1 MDIKSLLF
9 VLADLSM
16 IVAGYTYGIRFIR
29 NHRNYLLGLEWII
42 VASSGVNFLIWALL
56 GGPENS
62 PMFDLAIFLD
72 AFSRSVGI
80 TLILVL
86 GLMKVTHRFTP
97 SVAVDV
103 AVFALAI
110 AAGLLLAYLG
120 GHPSAAD
127 GPPPINVPIA
137 TFYVAVNALTTLFLF
152 YFAWRLWQI
161 DARSHA
167 VGVLAVTT
175 AGAAI
180 AAIYDFYPIPGDDA
194 HKTILYILALST
206 WASQMVVYYYGYRAL
221 HDHNVR
227 AVRLPSHVAGI

>member
-1 MDIKSLLF
+1 MDIKSALF

-16 IVAGYTYGIRFIR
+16 IVAGFTYGIKFIR
-29 NHRNYLLGLEWII
+29 NYRNYLLGFEWIV

-56 GGPENS
+56 GGPESS

-80 TLILVL
+80 TLILTL

-103 AVFALAI
+103 GVFALAI

-137 TFYVAVNALTTLFLF
+137 TFYVVVNVLTTLFLF
-152 YFAWRLWQI
+152 YFAWRLWAI

-167 VGVLAVTT
+167 LGVLAVKTSRASPSPRSTT
-175 AGAAI
+175 STR
-180 AAIYDFYPIPGDDA
+180 YPA
-194 HKTILYILALST
+194 TMRTRRSST
-206 WASQMVVYYYGYRAL
+206 SWR
-221 HDHNVR
+221 
-227 AVRLPSHVAGI
+227 

>member
-1 MDIKSLLF
+1 MDVKSLLF

-29 NHRNYLLGLEWII
+29 NYRNYLLGLEWII

-56 GGPENS
+56 GGPETS

-80 TLILVL
+80 TLILVV
-86 GLMKVTHRFTP
+86 GLMKVTHGFRP

-103 AVFALAI
+103 AVFGLAI
-110 AAGLLLAYLG
+110 AAGLLLAQLG
-120 GHPSAAD
+120 GHPDAAA

-137 TFYVAVNALTTLFLF
+137 TFYVVVNLVTTVFLL
-152 YFAWRLWQI
+152 YFAWRLWRV

-167 VGVLAVTT
+167 LGVVAVTI
-175 AGAAI
+175 AGTVI

-221 HDHNVR
+221 HDGNER
-227 AVRLPSHVAGI
+227 AVQRSALEAHR